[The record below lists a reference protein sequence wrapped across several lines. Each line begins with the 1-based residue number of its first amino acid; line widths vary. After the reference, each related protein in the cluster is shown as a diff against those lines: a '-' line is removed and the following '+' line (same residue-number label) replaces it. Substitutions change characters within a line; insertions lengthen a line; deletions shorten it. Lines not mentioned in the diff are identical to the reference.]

1 MGVLMEIDAAS
12 TERESKHILRQI
24 QDHLGE
30 MHVKLGA
37 LRESVGMVEVYHHPS
52 TNTPTLNYITPR
64 KNTAW
69 VSGSYLQQGLAYLTQ
84 QDRLPRVEYI
94 EGLYPPAFART
105 LRDLGLGLE
114 RETLIMVYKPGGIA
128 GHPTPMLVER
138 PLPDGIVIRQVTDQE
153 GIGQWWYVWRN
164 GHFDVMSLGV
174 EPLFVGQDMQAN
186 WTGKQL
192 DYILYRGGFP
202 AGVARVSFHKETAH
216 ILAMALLKEMR
227 TPAMIQ
233 LLQMAAVKGALE
245 RGAKLVFAPGE
256 NEAERRMARELGF
269 MDFGSIVC
277 YAAPS
282 GAAIGNH
289 VNNGINSSV
298 NNGNNL
304 ELSILAF

>member
-1 MGVLMEIDAAS
+1 MEKDPAN

-37 LRESVGMVEVYHHPS
+37 LRESVGMVEVFHHPS
-52 TNTPTLNYITPR
+52 TNTPMLNYITPR

-69 VSGSYLQQGLAYLTQ
+69 VSSSYLQQGLTHLAQ

-94 EGLYPPAFART
+94 EGLFPPAFART
-105 LRDLGLGLE
+105 LRDLGLELE

-128 GHPTPMLVER
+128 GRPTPALIER
-138 PLPDGIVIRQVTDQE
+138 PLPDGVVVRQVTDQE

-164 GHFDVMSLGV
+164 GHFDVLSLGV

-192 DYILYRGGFP
+192 DYILYHHGFP
-202 AGVARVSFHKETAH
+202 AGVARVTFHKETAH
-216 ILAMALLKEMR
+216 ILAMALLKEIR
-227 TPAMIQ
+227 TTSMIQ
-233 LLQMAAVKGALE
+233 ILQMAAVKGALE

-256 NEAERRMARELGF
+256 KEAERRVARKLGF

-277 YAAPS
+277 YAAPNDAARNRGSS
-282 GAAIGNH
+282 GS
-289 VNNGINSSV
+289 NGDSG
-298 NNGNNL
+298 NNGNNV